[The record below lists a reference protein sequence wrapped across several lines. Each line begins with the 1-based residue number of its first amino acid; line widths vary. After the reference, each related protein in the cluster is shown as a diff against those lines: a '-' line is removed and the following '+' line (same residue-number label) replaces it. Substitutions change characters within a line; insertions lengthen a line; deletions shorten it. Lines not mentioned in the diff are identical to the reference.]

1 MKHQNKHSFITDDQ
15 TEQMGADMAIQFML
29 MTLFQIVSQMTE
41 DSRGFRSDIHKELT
55 DLVATYALPPMA
67 EVTEGKIRAA
77 AGRILDGIMTRS
89 FEQNEVRKV
98 S

>member
-15 TEQMGADMAIQFML
+15 AEHMGADMAIQFML

-41 DSRGFRSDIHKELT
+41 DPRGFRSDIQKELT
-55 DLVATYALPPMA
+55 GLVATYALPPMA
-67 EVTEGKIRAA
+67 EATERKIRAA
-77 AGRILDGIMTRS
+77 AGRILDGIVMRS
-89 FEQNEVRKV
+89 FEQSEVRKV